1 MPTTVQFRRGT
12 TAQNNA
18 FTGAVGEITVDTTDD
33 RLVVHDGTNAGG
45 SRAALASE
53 TIFKVSGDD
62 SVGLYLQG
70 GTDVLQISGGNG
82 ISTST
87 ASTGVLTIAMDGD
100 ITTVNSISSEDS
112 TGIVIN
118 DNLIIAGTIKSDD
131 STALQIDEA
140 VNISGAL
147 FANGAFSTNSTVTSG
162 AITSSSSITS
172 GSSFII
178 GSADI
183 NETDLEKI
191 DGITNGTAAANKAL
205 VVDGSKDIGTLGTI
219 TAATGDFQT
228 IKINEISSDDSTGIQ
243 IADAVNISGA
253 LFANGAFT
261 TNSTITSGTITS
273 GAITSSG
280 SVTSGGSFIIGSA
293 DITET
298 DLEKLD
304 GITNGTVAA
313 SKAVVADSNKD
324 IAGFRNVTATGSFI
338 IGSADMNETD
348 LEKIDGITN
357 GTAAANKALV
367 ADGDIDIDT
376 IRNLGMTGNIEVGGD
391 AQIGG
396 NLTVSGT
403 TTSVNTTSL
412 EVADALIELNKTN
425 SGGADVDAGI
435 FIQRGSAGNAAVFY
449 WNEGDDKF
457 KAVLSDSVATATSVT
472 DSSQATIVASLE
484 GTSVTGTTV
493 IGGTTTINAATITNS
508 TGAISFDNENLVT
521 TGTIGGGTI
530 TGTAFTL
537 TSGFTATQSSG
548 DVTVANS
555 TSDKDL
561 IFTVN
566 DGGAATEVF
575 RLDGDV
581 SALKIAASKQ
591 LQLGAAEESISG
603 DGTDITFAVGSGGD
617 INIPASIGLTFG
629 DDAEKIEGDGTDLTI
644 TGNNINLS
652 PTADVNIPA
661 SKGLTFATTEKIE
674 SDGTDLTITVGSG
687 GDINIPASIGIT
699 FGDDGEKIEGDGT
712 DLTITGNNINLS
724 PTADVNI
731 PASKGLTFATAE
743 KIESDGTDLNI
754 TVGANG
760 DINIPANIGLTFG
773 NDGEKIEG
781 DGTDLTIAGNNINLS
796 AAAAVVV
803 PSGIPIQFVDA
814 NEKIAS
820 DGTDLTIDS
829 GAKINLSATTD
840 VHLPTSVGLVFGAG
854 EKIEGDDTNLTITSG
869 GTVIASCTSLVTT
882 VLDVNIIQSTDSA
895 EILIN
900 EALRVSGT
908 ITGTV
913 TQAQYAD
920 LAEIFPTDETNLEPG
935 DVVHFTGN
943 KKVGKCNED
952 AHASVAGVISTEP
965 GFLLNE
971 GAVGV
976 KLAMTGR
983 VPCKVTGT
991 INPGDLLVSAGNG
1004 RARAEANPSIGTVI
1018 GKALESKDTAGNDVI
1033 DIMITMM

>member
-100 ITTVNSISSEDS
+100 ITTVNSISSADS

-147 FANGAFSTNSTVTSG
+147 FANGAFNTNS
-162 AITSSSSITS
+162 
-172 GSSFII
+172 
-178 GSADI
+178 
-183 NETDLEKI
+183 
-191 DGITNGTAAANKAL
+191 
-205 VVDGSKDIGTLGTI
+205 
-219 TAATGDFQT
+219 
-228 IKINEISSDDSTGIQ
+228 
-243 IADAVNISGA
+243 
-253 LFANGAFT
+253 
-261 TNSTITSGTITS
+261 TITS

-280 SVTSGGSFIIGSA
+280 SVTSGASFIIGSA
-293 DITET
+293 DIDET
-298 DLEKLD
+298 DLEKID
-304 GITNGTVAA
+304 GITNGAGAANKALVLDGSANVASGLAALTASGVITAAGFTIGSAAIVEAELETIDGVTAGTVAA
-313 SKAVVADSNKD
+313 SKAVVVDSDKD
-324 IAGFRNVTATGSFI
+324 IGSFRNVTATGSFI

-348 LEKIDGITN
+348 LEKLDGITN

-367 ADGDIDIDT
+367 ADANIDIDT

-435 FIQRGSAGNAAVFY
+435 FIQRGSAGNNAVFY
-449 WNEGDDKF
+449 WNEGDDSF
-457 KAVLSDSVATATSVT
+457 KTVLSESVATATSVT
-472 DSSQATIVASLE
+472 DSSFAGLEVGSL
-484 GTSVTGTTV
+484 TV
-493 IGGTTTINAATITNS
+493 NAGVGIT
-508 TGAISFDNENLVT
+508 A
-521 TGTIGGGTI
+521 
-530 TGTAFTL
+530 
-537 TSGFTATQSSG
+537 SSG

-603 DGTDITFAVGSGGD
+603 DGTDITFAVG
-617 INIPASIGLTFG
+617 A
-629 DDAEKIEGDGTDLTI
+629 
-644 TGNNINLS
+644 
-652 PTADVNIPA
+652 
-661 SKGLTFATTEKIE
+661 
-674 SDGTDLTITVGSG
+674 G

-712 DLTITGNNINLS
+712 DLTITGNNINL
-724 PTADVNI
+724 T
-731 PASKGLTFATAE
+731 
-743 KIESDGTDLNI
+743 
-754 TVGANG
+754 
-760 DINIPANIGLTFG
+760 
-773 NDGEKIEG
+773 
-781 DGTDLTIAGNNINLS
+781 

-820 DGTDLTIDS
+820 DGTDLTINS

-840 VHLPTSVGLVFGAG
+840 VHIPTSVGLVFGAG
-854 EKIEGDDTNLTITSG
+854 EKIEGDDTNLTLTSG
-869 GTVIASCTSLVTT
+869 GTIIADCTSLVTT
-882 VLDVNIIQSTDSA
+882 TLDVNIIQSTDSA

-900 EALRVSGT
+900 EALRVTGT

-913 TQAQYAD
+913 TSAQYAD
-920 LAEIFPTDETNLEPG
+920 LAEIFPTDETDLESG

-952 AHASVAGVISTEP
+952 AHSSVAGVISTEP

-1018 GKALESKDTAGNDVI
+1018 GKALESKDTAGDAVI